1 MQTAGAQWLL
11 VASTTLTFL
20 LGCGTALTGP
30 AWQAIQPELVEREQ
44 LGRAAALG
52 AVNMNLTRAVGPAL
66 GAAAG
71 AGWFFAF
78 DALSYLGVA
87 AVLNR
92 VGRGIATT
100 RSATSGSSCG
110 AQIAARSRYTRPKRR
125 SAAGRPGRSDRT
137 DRSQGSYCRSLVPRP
152 RAAGEP

>member
-1 MQTAGAQWLL
+1 M
-11 VASTTLTFL
+11 
-20 LGCGTALTGP
+20 GP

-44 LGRAAALG
+44 LGQAAALE
-52 AVNMNLTRAVGPAL
+52 AVNMNLARAVDPAL
-66 GAAAG
+66 GGAVVAAAG

-78 DALSYLGVA
+78 NALSYLGIA

-110 AQIAARSRYTRPKRR
+110 PQIAARSRYTRPKRR

-137 DRSQGSYCRSLVPRP
+137 DRSQGSYGRSLVPRP